1 MPLRHFAG
9 GVSQKTN
16 LHGRNPQGLRP
27 SRHRLDLDGV
37 RFLMVARNQPNQT
50 LDLKGV
56 YHD

>member
-1 MPLRHFAG
+1 MRLCATLRVVLAD
-9 GVSQKTN
+9 KN

-27 SRHRLDLDGV
+27 SRHCLDLDGV